1 MRNSK
6 NNTSKSNRSPKVK
19 NLSAII
25 AIMLAAVTLFQAG
38 SLRSNDLNK
47 EESVSIMEAQLIAE
61 IDQFYAE
68 EEMEIEEEIYL
79 EMEEELVEE
88 VSIFDADNNLVA
100 SGNPANN
107 TELRKLVNQA
117 DYLSEYGNKKYFRLS
132 K

>member
-1 MRNSK
+1 MKNSK

-25 AIMLAAVTLFQAG
+25 AIMLAVVTLFQAG
-38 SLRSNDLNK
+38 SLKSNNLNK
-47 EESVSIMEAQLIAE
+47 EESVSIMEAKLIAE
-61 IDQFYAE
+61 IDQFYTE

-79 EMEEELVEE
+79 EMEEEQVEE

-100 SGNPANN
+100 SGNPTNN

-117 DYLSEYGNKKYFRLS
+117 DYLSEYGNKRYFRLS